1 MPNILKQL
9 KSGYKKL
16 YEELRN
22 QGMTDD
28 QIIKSIIELEEDYD
42 YRESDQEIEA
52 LAEKHNALDKLY
64 EDAIDTR

>member
-1 MPNILKQL
+1 
-9 KSGYKKL
+9 
-16 YEELRN
+16 
-22 QGMTDD
+22 MTDD

-52 LAEKHNALDKLY
+52 LAEKHDALDKLY